1 MKDSFKVRFL
11 TPNNNNRKKAM
22 REQMG
27 EVLEQCNELTNLK
40 YTKKIIDDKTHLRK
54 KFKNKLTPYEEKAD
68 FLEGRI

>member
-1 MKDSFKVRFL
+1 
-11 TPNNNNRKKAM
+11 
-22 REQMG
+22 MG